1 MILAY
6 WLGIT
11 TNTLHTNQGAMRV
24 QIDPLGQIGMEVTI
38 PDADIVIE
46 AEVTS
51 DGRIY
56 GLKKYAGRTVKIV
69 VLEERKKK

>member
-1 MILAY
+1 M
-6 WLGIT
+6 
-11 TNTLHTNQGAMRV
+11 MRV
-24 QIDPLGQIGMEVTI
+24 RIDPLECAGMEITI
-38 PDADIVIE
+38 PDADDVIK
-46 AEVTS
+46 AQVTS

>member
-1 MILAY
+1 ML
-6 WLGIT
+6 L
-11 TNTLHTNQGAMRV
+11 
-24 QIDPLGQIGMEVTI
+24 DPLECARMELTI
-38 PDADIVIE
+38 HDADIVIE

>member
-1 MILAY
+1 MIRVLLAPHS
-6 WLGIT
+6 WE
-11 TNTLHTNQGAMRV
+11 
-24 QIDPLGQIGMEVTI
+24 GMEVTI

-46 AEVTS
+46 AGVTE

-69 VLEERKKK
+69 VLEERRKK

>member
-11 TNTLHTNQGAMRV
+11 ISILHTHWGIMRV
-24 QIDPLGQIGMEVTI
+24 RIDPHECAGMQLTI

-46 AEVTS
+46 ADVTS

-69 VLEERKKK
+69 VLEEKRKK

>member
-1 MILAY
+1 
-6 WLGIT
+6 
-11 TNTLHTNQGAMRV
+11 
-24 QIDPLGQIGMEVTI
+24 MEVTI

-46 AEVTS
+46 AGVTE

-69 VLEERKKK
+69 VLEERRKKK

>member
-1 MILAY
+1 
-6 WLGIT
+6 
-11 TNTLHTNQGAMRV
+11 LHPYECA
-24 QIDPLGQIGMEVTI
+24 GMEITI

-69 VLEERKKK
+69 VLEERRKK

>member
-1 MILAY
+1 M
-6 WLGIT
+6 
-11 TNTLHTNQGAMRV
+11 H
-24 QIDPLGQIGMEVTI
+24 IDPSECAKMQLTI

>member
-1 MILAY
+1 
-6 WLGIT
+6 
-11 TNTLHTNQGAMRV
+11 MRV
-24 QIDPLGQIGMEVTI
+24 LMAPQGYVGMEVTI

-46 AEVTS
+46 ARVTS

-56 GLKKYAGRTVKIV
+56 GLKKHAGRTVKIV

>member
-1 MILAY
+1 MNIAPIECAEMQL
-6 WLGIT
+6 
-11 TNTLHTNQGAMRV
+11 
-24 QIDPLGQIGMEVTI
+24 TI

-69 VLEERKKK
+69 VLEERRKK

>member
-1 MILAY
+1 
-6 WLGIT
+6 
-11 TNTLHTNQGAMRV
+11 MRV
-24 QIDPLGQIGMEVTI
+24 LIAPLGWAGMEVTI

-46 AEVTS
+46 AGVTE

-69 VLEERKKK
+69 VLEKRRKK

>member
-1 MILAY
+1 MAY
-6 WLGIT
+6 WLGKSTYIS
-11 TNTLHTNQGAMRV
+11 HTHWGAMRV
-24 QIDPLGQIGMEVTI
+24 LINPLECAEMELTI
-38 PDADIVIE
+38 PNADIVIE

>member
-1 MILAY
+1 MAP
-6 WLGIT
+6 
-11 TNTLHTNQGAMRV
+11 QGHV
-24 QIDPLGQIGMEVTI
+24 GMEVTI
-38 PDADIVIE
+38 PNADIVIE

-69 VLEERKKK
+69 VLEERRKK